1 MDDLDLA
8 SKILTYL
15 SMTLSV
21 SWFALHLNEI
31 VGVITIITLISAIV
45 ANIAK
50 TKRYNSERRIQE
62 YEHLDRELHKNDEEK
77 PD

>member
-62 YEHLDRELHKNDEEK
+62 YDHLNKEINKHEEK